1 MGETLVKTGRVQI
14 EKSQCKLKNAER
26 LVNTGGVQIKC
37 KNRKIG
43 GGGSQ
48 RSTAKNSKIRQHHFF
63 KIKIKF

>member
-43 GGGSQ
+43 GGVVSAQLLKTQKSGS
-48 RSTAKNSKIRQHHFF
+48 TIFLKSK
-63 KIKIKF
+63 